1 MRLCVAFE
9 TETCAPKQMEALSEM
24 SQATLD
30 ALFRN
35 YAVVIAIIV
44 LVLGLT
50 LYIYFFPTPFTEYF
64 KNPEKEAAAA
74 DKKLPVIGRV

>member
-1 MRLCVAFE
+1 
-9 TETCAPKQMEALSEM
+9 MEALSEM
-24 SQATLD
+24 SQATLE

-35 YAVVIAIIV
+35 YTVIIAITV

-64 KNPEKEAAAA
+64 KNPEKEVA
-74 DKKLPVIGRV
+74 DKKLPVNGRV